1 MEGEV
6 ALELKLLGAAVVVG
20 LVQLLWAAAAAR
32 AHQGDLKW
40 AAGPRDTPMPLG
52 GVAARL
58 ERAFWNFA
66 ETFPFFAAAVLACAV
81 SGKLGS
87 DLTIWGA
94 WAYVAARAIYAPLYA
109 LGIPTVRTL
118 VWLVAMIGLGMVLV
132 ALFQV
137 S

>member
-20 LVQLLWAAAAAR
+20 LVQLLWAAGAAR

-52 GVAARL
+52 GIAARL

-81 SGKLGS
+81 AGKLGQP
-87 DLTIWGA
+87 LTVWGA
-94 WAYVAARAIYAPLYA
+94 GAYVVGRALYVPLYA
-109 LGIPTVRTL
+109 TGVPMVRTL
-118 VWLVAMIGLGMVLV
+118 VWFVALLGLAAILV
-132 ALFQV
+132 ALFR
-137 S
+137 

>member
-1 MEGEV
+1 MTL
-6 ALELKLLGAAVVVG
+6 AIELKLLGVAVVVG
-20 LVQLLWAAAAAR
+20 LVQLLWAAGAAR

-81 SGKLGS
+81 AGRLGAP
-87 DLTIWGA
+87 LTIWGA
-94 WAYVAARAIYAPLYA
+94 GLYVGARA
-109 LGIPTVRTL
+109 
-118 VWLVAMIGLGMVLV
+118 
-132 ALFQV
+132 
-137 S
+137 

>member
-1 MEGEV
+1 MGGDLAV
-6 ALELKLLGAAVVVG
+6 ELKLLGVAIVVG

-58 ERAFWNFA
+58 DRAFWNFA

-81 SGKLGS
+81 TGKLGS
-87 DLTIWGA
+87 DLTVYGSI
-94 WAYVAARAIYAPLYA
+94 AYVGARALYAPLYA
-109 LGIPTVRTL
+109 LGIPTIRTL
-118 VWLVAMIGLGMVLV
+118 VWLAAMIGLVMVLV
-132 ALFQV
+132 ALFR
-137 S
+137 